1 MDAYASFA
9 QRIADSVTEVRGCLI
24 LSRDGF
30 VLGSYP
36 DEDEGLA
43 KSAWLR
49 FAGLGESERG
59 VVEFPTATWA
69 FVHRGPYSAF
79 AVAVAGVRPGVL
91 IDRIED
97 VLAEAERSRGQVSRG
112 PEQPDPAIAPRLVDG
127 PRPVPGSC
135 RGLGSRAVPRSP
147 PQVPAGPPPTPA
159 PVEMD
164 RSPEP
169 AEAALPAPSVTPG
182 QTALD
187 LGVSQGPQR
196 RPEAQPDVQQEV
208 EEPEPGPEMEP
219 EIEILLA
226 SAERVDSPSQVPQR
240 GDGDESE
247 VDRVLLAKEFSG
259 LLQVDRPDDEVPG

>member
-59 VVEFPTATWA
+59 VVEFPTAIWA

-79 AVAVAGVRPGVL
+79 AVAVPGVRPGVL

-97 VLAEAERSRGQVSRG
+97 VLVEAERSRGQVSLG
-112 PEQPDPAIAPRLVDG
+112 PGDPDHAA
-127 PRPVPGSC
+127 
-135 RGLGSRAVPRSP
+135 A
-147 PQVPAGPPPTPA
+147 AAPPPPPA
-159 PVEMD
+159 PIEPIEPN
-164 RSPEP
+164 RPP
-169 AEAALPAPSVTPG
+169 AEPDEAFPLVTPG

-187 LGVSQGPQR
+187 LEAPQAPKILPEI
-196 RPEAQPDVQQEV
+196 RPEVRP
-208 EEPEPGPEMEP
+208 EP
-219 EIEILLA
+219 EIRPQIQTEREPEMEILLA
-226 SAERVDSPSQVPQR
+226 SAEQMDSPSQLPQG

-247 VDRVLLAKEFSG
+247 IDRFLLAKEFTG